1 MDKRQANASPH
12 HLCIEGK
19 TMTKDTRVSH
29 PIYNLLPTEVE
40 GFDSLAE
47 LALDLRW
54 SWNHCADEVW
64 RALDPALWELTQNPW
79 VVLQTVS
86 RDQLERALADP
97 AFRKNVDALL
107 RGKRQAGETPAWFQQ
122 HYPQAPLSCVAYF
135 SMEFMLS
142 EALPIYSGG
151 LGNVAGDQ
159 LKAASDL
166 GVPVVGVGLLY
177 QQGYF
182 RQVIDRDGA
191 QQALFPY
198 NDPGQLPITPLRH
211 PNGEWL
217 RLEIALPGYAVW
229 LRAWQVQVGRVKLY
243 LLDSNDAAN
252 FPAHRGITSEL
263 YGGGPELRLKQEL
276 LLGIG
281 GWRLLAA
288 LGIQPEVCHLNEGHA
303 AFAVLERARSL
314 MQETAQPFE
323 VALAVT
329 RAGNLFTTHTAVAA
343 GFDRFAP
350 ALIEQY
356 LGGYAEKKLGIPLHD
371 LLALGRQNPNDSSE
385 SFNMA
390 YLAIRGSGAVNGV
403 SRLHGKVSRHLFEP
417 LFAHWPADEVP
428 VGHVTN
434 GVHMPTWDSAAA
446 DDLWTEACGK
456 DRWLGTTETLEQD
469 IRRVSDARLWQFRTA
484 ASKSLIDYARQ
495 RLARHYAAAGA
506 LPEAVEEAR
515 HLFDPNAL
523 TLGFARRFATYK
535 RPNLLLHD
543 PERLLRL
550 LTNPQR
556 PVQLILAGKA
566 HPADGA
572 GQALIQQWIHF
583 IRQTK
588 ARPHAIFLSDYDM
601 LLTEHLVQ
609 GVDVWLN
616 TPRRPWEACGTSGMK
631 VLLNGGINLSELDG
645 WWAEAYTP
653 EVGWALGDG
662 QEHGDDPAW
671 DAVEAEALYDRLER
685 EVIPE
690 FYARNEQGIPTA
702 WVARMR
708 ESMARLTPQ
717 FSANR
722 TVRQYTEQHYLPAA
736 TAYHL
741 RIANKGAIGRQMVD
755 WRHSLEQ
762 KWAALRFGEMK
773 VETRDGQHVFDVQ
786 VYLDDLDPKAV
797 RVELYADGV
806 NGGSPVRQEM
816 KHVRQLAG
824 ASGGYVYSAAVSAA
838 RTAGDYTARVIP
850 NCSGVAVPLEAARI
864 LWQR

>member
-1 MDKRQANASPH
+1 MGIQ
-12 HLCIEGK
+12 
-19 TMTKDTRVSH
+19 TRVIH
-29 PIYNLLPTEVE
+29 PIYSLLPTEVE
-40 GFDSLAE
+40 GFDPLAE
-47 LALDLRW
+47 LALDMRW
-54 SWNHCADEVW
+54 SWNHAADQVW
-64 RALDPALWELTQNPW
+64 LQLDPALWELTHNPW

-86 RDQLERALADP
+86 RDQLERVLADP
-97 AFRKNVDALL
+97 AFRGKVDALVQS
-107 RGKRQAGETPAWFQQ
+107 KEHAAAAPAWFQQ
-122 HYPQAPLSCVAYF
+122 NHPQAPLTCVAYF

-177 QQGYF
+177 QRGYF
-182 RQVIDRDGA
+182 RQEIDKDGA

-198 NDPGQLPITPLRH
+198 NDPGQLPITPLRQ
-211 PNGEWL
+211 PNGDWL
-217 RLEIALPGYAVW
+217 RLEIALPGYSVW

-252 FPAHRGITSEL
+252 FPVHRGITSEL

-281 GWRLLAA
+281 GWRLLGA

-303 AFAVLERARSL
+303 AFAVLERARGF
-314 MQETAQPFE
+314 MQETGQPFQ

-329 RAGNLFTTHTAVAA
+329 RVGNLFTTHTAVAA

-356 LGGYAEKKLGIPLHD
+356 LSGYAEQKLGITLHD
-371 LLALGRQNPNDSSE
+371 LLALGRQNPNDPSE

-390 YLAIRGSGAVNGV
+390 YLAVRGSGAVNGV
-403 SRLHGKVSRHLFEP
+403 SRLHGTVSRHILGP
-417 LFAHWPADEVP
+417 LFPRWPQDEVP

-434 GVHMPTWDSAAA
+434 GVHMPSWDSAAA
-446 DDLWTEACGK
+446 DDLWMEVCGK

-469 IRRVSDARLWQFRTA
+469 IRRIPDAKLWQLRTA
-484 ASKSLIDYARQ
+484 ATGSFIEYVRERLSRQ
-495 RLARHYAAAGA
+495 LAASGA
-506 LPEAVEEAR
+506 SREAVEFAK

-535 RPNLLLHD
+535 RPNLLLRN

-550 LTNPQR
+550 LTNPER
-556 PVQLILAGKA
+556 PVQLIIAGKA
-566 HPADGA
+566 HPADQA
-572 GQALIQQWIHF
+572 GQALIQEWTHF
-583 IRQTK
+583 IRRPET
-588 ARPHAIFLSDYDM
+588 RPHVIFLSDYDM
-601 LLTEHLVQ
+601 LLTEQFVQ

-616 TPRRPWEACGTSGMK
+616 TPRRPWEASGTSGMR
-631 VLLNGGINLSELDG
+631 VLVNGGINLSELDG

-671 DAVEAEALYDRLER
+671 DAVEAETLYGLLER

-690 FYARNEQGIPTA
+690 FYARNKNGIPAA

-708 ESMARLTPQ
+708 ESMARLTPR
-717 FSANR
+717 FSADR
-722 TVRQYTEQHYLPAA
+722 TVREYTEQHYIPAA
-736 TAYHL
+736 ATYRERAADNGAAGEQV
-741 RIANKGAIGRQMVD
+741 ANWQ
-755 WRHSLEQ
+755 HTLEQ
-762 KWAALRFGEMK
+762 KWATLRFGKVK
-773 VETRDGQHVFDVQ
+773 VETDGEQHVFDVQ
-786 VYLDDLDPKAV
+786 VYLNGLDPTAV

-806 NGGSPVRQEM
+806 NGGAPVRQEM
-816 KHVRQLAG
+816 TLVRRLAG
-824 ASGGYVYSAAVSAA
+824 GANGYLYRAPVPATRPAA
-838 RTAGDYTARVIP
+838 DHTARIIP
-850 NCSGVAVPLEAARI
+850 HCPGVAVPLEAPRI

>member
-1 MDKRQANASPH
+1 M
-12 HLCIEGK
+12 
-19 TMTKDTRVSH
+19 
-29 PIYNLLPTEVE
+29 EVE

-47 LALDLRW
+47 LALDMRW
-54 SWNHCADEVW
+54 SWNHATDKVW
-64 RALDPALWELTQNPW
+64 RQLDPALWDLTQNPW
-79 VVLQTVS
+79 VVLQTVA
-86 RDQLERALADP
+86 RDQLERVLAD
-97 AFRKNVDALL
+97 AAYRKNVDELL
-107 RGKRQAGETPAWFQQ
+107 RAKRHAAETPAWFQQ
-122 HYPQAPLSCVAYF
+122 HHPQAPLSCVAYF

-182 RQVIDRDGA
+182 RQVIDKDGA
-191 QQALFPY
+191 QQALYPY

-217 RLEIALPGYAVW
+217 RLEISLPGYSVW

-276 LLGIG
+276 VLGIG

-288 LGIQPEVCHLNEGHA
+288 LGIRPDVCHLNEGHA
-303 AFAVLERARSL
+303 AFAVLERARSF
-314 MQETAQPFE
+314 MQEASQPFE
-323 VALAVT
+323 VALAAT

-350 ALIEQY
+350 GLIEQY
-356 LGGYAEKKLGIPLHD
+356 LGGYAEKLGITLHD
-371 LLALGRQNPNDSSE
+371 LLALGRRNANDPSE
-385 SFNMA
+385 TFNMA

-417 LFAHWPADEVP
+417 LFSDWPADEVP

-434 GVHMPTWDSAAA
+434 GVHMPTWDSADA

-456 DRWLGTTETLEQD
+456 DRWLGTTETMERD
-469 IRRVSDARLWQFRTA
+469 IRHVSDARLWQFRTA

-506 LPEAVEEAR
+506 PPEAVEEAR
-515 HLFDPNAL
+515 HLFDSNAL

-566 HPADGA
+566 HPADVA
-572 GQALIQQWIHF
+572 GQALIQQWIRF
-583 IRQTK
+583 IRQTE
-588 ARPHAIFLSDYDM
+588 ARAHAIFLSDYDM

-631 VLLNGGINLSELDG
+631 VLVNGGINLSELDG
-645 WWAEAYTP
+645 WWAEAYVP
-653 EVGWALGDG
+653 DLGWALGDG
-662 QEHGDDPAW
+662 QEHGDDPGW
-671 DAVEAEALYDRLER
+671 DAAEAEVLYERLER

-690 FYARNEQGIPTA
+690 FYARDAQGIPTA

-708 ESMARLTPQ
+708 ESMARLTPR

-722 TVRQYTEQHYLPAA
+722 TVREYTEQHYLPAA
-736 TAYHL
+736 AAYHL
-741 RIANKGAIGRQMVD
+741 RGAKKGAIGRQMLD

-762 KWAALRFGEMK
+762 KWAALRFGEVT
-773 VETRDGQHVFDVQ
+773 VETKGEHHVFDVQ
-786 VYLDDLDPKAV
+786 VYLNDLDANAIT
-797 RVELYADGV
+797 VELYADGV
-806 NGGSPVRQEM
+806 GGGSPVRQEM
-816 KHVRQLAG
+816 KRVRQLPG
-824 ASGGYVYSAAVSAA
+824 APGGYGYSAAVSAV
-838 RTAGDYTARVIP
+838 RGAGDYTARIIP
-850 NCSGVAVPLEAARI
+850 HCEGVAIPLEYARI
-864 LWQR
+864 RWQR

>member
-1 MDKRQANASPH
+1 MSQ
-12 HLCIEGK
+12 E
-19 TMTKDTRVSH
+19 TRVIN
-29 PIYNLLPTEVE
+29 PIYSLLPTEVE

-47 LALDLRW
+47 LALDMRW
-54 SWNHCADEVW
+54 SWNHAADEVW
-64 RALDPALWELTQNPW
+64 RELDPALWDLTHNPW
-79 VVLQTVS
+79 GVLQTVS
-86 RDQLERALADP
+86 RDRMERVLGDP
-97 AFRKNVDALL
+97 GFRKKVDDLVQT
-107 RGKRQAGETPAWFQQ
+107 KREATEAPAWFQQ
-122 HYPQAPLSCVAYF
+122 TYPQSPLTCAAYF

-182 RQVIDRDGA
+182 RQVIDKDGA

-198 NDPGQLPITPLRH
+198 NDPGQLPITPLRK

-217 RLEIALPGYAVW
+217 RLELDLPGYPVW
-229 LRAWQVQVGRVKLY
+229 LRAWQVQVGRVQLY
-243 LLDSNDAAN
+243 LLDSNDLAN
-252 FPAHRGITSEL
+252 LPAHRGITSEL

-288 LGIQPEVCHLNEGHA
+288 LGIRPEVCHLNEGHA
-303 AFAVLERARSL
+303 AFAVLERARRF
-314 MQETAQPFE
+314 MEETGQPFE

-356 LGGYAEKKLGIPLHD
+356 LGGYAEKKLGISLRE
-371 LLALGRQNPNDSSE
+371 LLALGRRDPNDSSE

-403 SRLHGKVSRHLFEP
+403 SRLHGQVSRHIFAP
-417 LFAHWPADEVP
+417 LFPHWPVEEVP

-434 GVHMPTWDSAAA
+434 GVHMRSWDSAAA

-456 DRWLGTTETLEQD
+456 DRWLGTMETLEQN
-469 IRRVSDARLWQFRTA
+469 IRRISDARLWEFRMAT
-484 ASKSLIDYARQ
+484 SKSLVEYARE
-495 RLARHYAAAGA
+495 RLSRQLAASGA
-506 LPEAVEEAR
+506 SPEAVDGSK
-515 HLFDPNAL
+515 HLFDPKAL

-550 LTNPQR
+550 LTDRDR

-566 HPADGA
+566 HPADQA
-572 GQALIQQWIHF
+572 GQTLIREWTHF
-583 IRQTK
+583 IRRPE
-588 ARPHAIFLSDYDM
+588 ARPHVLFLSDYDM
-601 LLTEHLVQ
+601 LLTEVLVQ
-609 GVDVWLN
+609 GVDVWIN
-616 TPRRPWEACGTSGMK
+616 TPQRPWEACGTSGMK
-631 VLLNGGINLSELDG
+631 VLVNGGINLSELDG
-645 WWAEAYTP
+645 WWAEAWRP

-671 DAVEAEALYDRLER
+671 DAAEAEALYGLLER

-690 FYARNEQGIPTA
+690 FYTRNEQGIPTA

-722 TVRQYTEQHYLPAA
+722 TEREYTEQHYIPAA
-736 TAYHL
+736 SAY
-741 RIANKGAIGRQMVD
+741 RQRVADRGAMGVQLVNWQRAM
-755 WRHSLEQ
+755 EQ
-762 KWAALRFGEMK
+762 HWSNLRFGEMK
-773 VETRDGQHVFDVQ
+773 VATDGQKHVFEVQ
-786 VYLDDLDPKAV
+786 VYLQGLDPNSV

-806 NGGSPVRQEM
+806 NGGEPVRQELM
-816 KHVRQLAG
+816 HKQEPAG
-824 ASGGYVYSAAVSAA
+824 ANVAIYNAQVSATRPA
-838 RTAGDYTARVIP
+838 TDYTARVIP
-850 NCSGVAVPLEAARI
+850 QHGGVAIPLEAAQI

>member
-1 MDKRQANASPH
+1 MD
-12 HLCIEGK
+12 
-19 TMTKDTRVSH
+19 
-29 PIYNLLPTEVE
+29 VE

-54 SWNHCADEVW
+54 SWNHCTDEVW
-64 RALDPALWELTQNPW
+64 RQLDPALWELTQNPW

-86 RDQLERALADP
+86 KDKLKSVLADST
-97 AFRKNVDALL
+97 FRKKIDDLL
-107 RGKRQAGETPAWFQQ
+107 QAKRQAAEKPAWFQKN
-122 HYPQAPLSCVAYF
+122 HPQSPLKCVAYF
-135 SMEFMLS
+135 SMEYMLS

-182 RQVIDRDGA
+182 RQVIDKDGA
-191 QQALFPY
+191 QQALYPY
-198 NDPGQLPITPLRH
+198 NDPGQLPITPLRQ

-217 RLEIALPGYAVW
+217 RLEIALPGYSVW

-263 YGGGPELRLKQEL
+263 YGGGPELRLKQEM

-288 LGIQPEVCHLNEGHA
+288 LGIKPDVCHLNEGHA
-303 AFAVLERARSL
+303 AFAVLERARSF
-314 MQETAQPFE
+314 MQEDKQPFE
-323 VALAVT
+323 VALAAK

-343 GFDRFAP
+343 GFDRFTP

-356 LGGYAEKKLGIPLHD
+356 LGGYAEKKLGISLHD
-371 LLALGRQNPNDSSE
+371 LLALGRENSNDATE

-390 YLAIRGSGAVNGV
+390 YLAIRGSGSVNGV
-403 SRLHGKVSRHLFEP
+403 SRLHGQVSRHLFES
-417 LFAHWPADEVP
+417 LFPHWPEDEVP

-446 DDLWTEACGK
+446 DELWTKACGK
-456 DRWLGTTETLEQD
+456 DRWLGKSETLEQD
-469 IRRVSDARLWQFRTA
+469 IRRVSDDTLWKFRLAT
-484 ASKSLIDYARQ
+484 SKSLVEYARE
-495 RLARHYAAAGA
+495 RLAQHYAAAGA
-506 LPEAVEEAR
+506 SSETVEEAK
-515 HLFDPNAL
+515 HLFDTNAL

-550 LTNPQR
+550 LSNPQR
-556 PVQLILAGKA
+556 PVQLIIAGKA
-566 HPADGA
+566 HPADLA
-572 GQALIQQWIHF
+572 GQALIQKWIQF
-583 IRQTK
+583 IRRPDV
-588 ARPHAIFLSDYDM
+588 RPHAIFLSDYDM
-601 LLTEHLVQ
+601 HLTGRLVQ

-631 VLLNGGINLSELDG
+631 VLVNGGINLSELDG
-645 WWAEAYTP
+645 WWAEAFVP
-653 EVGWALGDG
+653 DLGWALGDG
-662 QEHGDDPAW
+662 QEHGSDPSW
-671 DAVEAEALYDRLER
+671 DAAEAEALYERLER

-690 FYARNEQGIPTA
+690 FYTRNEKGIPTA

-708 ESMARLTPQ
+708 ESMARLTPR

-722 TVRQYTEQHYLPAA
+722 AVCEYTEQHYLPAA
-736 TAYHL
+736 IACQS
-741 RIANKGAIGRQMVD
+741 RVANKGIIGKQMVD
-755 WRHSLEQ
+755 WRHSLDQ
-762 KWAALRFGEMK
+762 KWATLHFGPVK
-773 VETRDGQHVFDVQ
+773 VETRDGKHIIEVQ
-786 VYLDDLDPKAV
+786 VGLHGLDPKAV
-797 RVELYADGV
+797 KVELYADGIKD
-806 NGGSPVRQEM
+806 SPPVRQEM
-816 KHVRQLAG
+816 TCLHPLADE
-824 ASGGYVYSAAVSAA
+824 SGGYAYSATVPATRPPA
-838 RTAGDYTARVIP
+838 DYTARVMP
-850 NCSGVAVPLEAARI
+850 RCDGVAIPLEDPRI